1 MESQYKQTK
10 VGLFALDQNLFIWT
24 HFTEFQFFC
33 RVIAYDKERL
43 QFPADIT
50 APVQD
55 AGSLYILTSRF
66 HRFFLKNVNTQDINT
81 RILRIGGATNP
92 IAQHL
97 HHGNVL
103 GPNYGAQAFGSNIYP
118 TSPPSPLLYKTEITH
133 APYSPRPI
141 PEIKS
146 SFVDNFFNSIRQPYQ
161 YEPVGVINKGVKNPF
176 TALNTGET
184 PEIYLKQQPYT
195 AFQKTSQS
203 FGSLHQ
209 PILTSQTYG
218 LLDNPNFLSKVNP
231 NFNDFNSIRR
241 AKSIAFN
248 STAIH

>member
-1 MESQYKQTK
+1 M
-10 VGLFALDQNLFIWT
+10 
-24 HFTEFQFFC
+24 
-33 RVIAYDKERL
+33 AYDKDRL
-43 QFPADIT
+43 QFVADLSAPA
-50 APVQD
+50 QD
-55 AGSLYILTSRF
+55 PGSIYVLSSRF

-81 RILRIGGATNP
+81 RILRIGGAINSLNP
-92 IAQHL
+92 HL
-97 HHGNVL
+97 QHGNVL
-103 GPNYGAQAFGSNIYP
+103 SSNYPAQAYNVPGVNLFP

-184 PEIYLKQQPYT
+184 PEIYLNKQPYT

-203 FGSLHQ
+203 YGSLRQ
-209 PILTSQTYG
+209 PILSSQTYG

>member
-1 MESQYKQTK
+1 MESKLEQTK
-10 VGLFALDQNLFIWT
+10 VGFLCDFFRHFSKMNISFNFI
-24 HFTEFQFFC
+24 
-33 RVIAYDKERL
+33 RVLSYDTERL
-43 QFPADIT
+43 QFVADLIAPA
-50 APVQD
+50 QD
-55 AGSLYILTSRF
+55 PGSIYVLSSRF

-81 RILRIGGATNP
+81 RILRIDGVTSP
-92 IAQHL
+92 LQQHL
-97 HHGNVL
+97 QHGNVL
-103 GPNYGAQAFGSNIYP
+103 GPNFGPHGYTNLFP

-141 PEIKS
+141 TDIKS

-161 YEPVGVINKGVKNPF
+161 YEPVGIINKSVKNPF

-184 PEIYLKQQPYT
+184 PEVFLKTRPSYT

-203 FGSLHQ
+203 FGSLQQ
-209 PILTSQTYG
+209 PILSSPTYG

-231 NFNDFNSIRR
+231 GFSDFNSIRH

-248 STAIH
+248 STALH